1 MGISYNSRPSRAQ
14 QDRFFKAADV
24 CKKDHCNNAKGAYDC
39 LADKMRGEFTVL
51 HVVLKG
57 NGHYW
62 FRRHGCISNSPSGIL
77 IVSLL
82 LYFSEIFAVRNGCV

>member
-24 CKKDHCNNAKGAYDC
+24 CKKDHCKNAKGAYDC

-57 NGHYW
+57 NGHDW
-62 FRRHGCISNSPSGIL
+62 FRRHGCISMTYYNC
-77 IVSLL
+77 
-82 LYFSEIFAVRNGCV
+82 FSAVMLF